1 MIPNIFGDFTFAI
14 SENLDMKEGLIVDIL
29 EGQLVITL
37 NKDKAY
43 RILEK
48 RHLIVAALKKK
59 LDELVEM
66 KVSQLAKAE
75 AEIEDGK

>member
-1 MIPNIFGDFTFAI
+1 MIPIIGDFTFAI
-14 SENLDMKEGLIVDIL
+14 SENLDMKEALIVDIQD
-29 EGQLVITL
+29 GQLVITL

-43 RILEK
+43 RILEQ